1 MNPASASPDLLP
13 PLGLSWGIK
22 RSFIDYIGG
31 LPDGS
36 VSATAGATVDA
47 RSQFCFS
54 PGSSDFDAGRGTGVL
69 RFRGDVRLAGHHGML
84 LVRLLDPWIT
94 FASGSGVLS
103 ISTGDGGGQ
112 DRTAVAFLS
121 PSKPRAADGSLVWD
135 HVDVVISPE
144 GSELF
149 DGQYAAGQPMD
160 PLTIRVAVQ
169 A

>member
-1 MNPASASPDLLP
+1 MNPANAAPDPLP

-22 RSFIDYIGG
+22 RSFIDYIAG

-36 VSATAGATVDA
+36 VSATAGATV
-47 RSQFCFS
+47 SGSSLFCFS
-54 PGSSDFDAGRGTGVL
+54 PDRSDYDPALGTGVL

-94 FASGSGVLS
+94 FTTGSGVLS

-112 DRTAVAFLS
+112 DRTAVGFLS
-121 PSKPRAADGSLVWD
+121 FAKPRHADGSLVWE

-160 PLTIRVAVQ
+160 PLFIRVAS
-169 A
+169 